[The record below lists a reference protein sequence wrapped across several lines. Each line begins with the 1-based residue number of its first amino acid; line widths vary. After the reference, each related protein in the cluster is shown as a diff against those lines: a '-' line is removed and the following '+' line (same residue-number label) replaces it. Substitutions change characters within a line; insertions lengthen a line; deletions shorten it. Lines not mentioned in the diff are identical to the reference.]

1 MKNFGIFC
9 IGLGGLSLLGAL
21 MAGHSVTGPTVW
33 LALGITLVLF
43 AKQKEDDKRDMSNQG
58 TNANAQQSVSISQS
72 SNTAQ
77 QQPMQESVHKQNMVD
92 SSPIPSEA
100 NVDIPMT
107 TKQKEAAMCLISYF
121 GGYNDDIETNPKTNE
136 MVYALSY
143 QASIYFQIH
152 NFPEMLPGA
161 MSRNSDPDKMLD
173 TVMTIQDRQFKE
185 FLLLTCHNL
194 TKMSGKA
201 EAYELLYNIANEMG
215 YNTDRFNALIERS
228 AVYTRHFPRKIQ

>member
-1 MKNFGIFC
+1 MKNFGKFC

-21 MAGHSVTGPTVW
+21 MAGHSITGPTVW

-43 AKQKEDDKRDMSNQG
+43 AKQKEDDKRNMSNQG
-58 TNANAQQSVSISQS
+58 TKETQQSVSISQT

-77 QQPMQESVHKQNMVD
+77 QQPKEESVYEQKVDESCLVSSKSNM
-92 SSPIPSEA
+92 
-100 NVDIPMT
+100 DIPMT

-173 TVMTIQDRQFKE
+173 TVMTIQDRQYKE
-185 FLLLTCHNL
+185 FLLLTCHDL

-215 YNTDRFNALIERS
+215 YNKDRFNALIEQYS
-228 AVYTRHFPRKIQ
+228 RK

>member
-1 MKNFGIFC
+1 MKNFGKFC

-21 MAGHSVTGPTVW
+21 MAGHSAFGPIFW
-33 LALGITLVLF
+33 LALGIALVLI
-43 AKQKEDDKRDMSNQG
+43 AKQKEDAKRNMGNQG
-58 TNANAQQSVSISQS
+58 TKDTQQSVSISQS

-77 QQPMQESVHKQNMVD
+77 LQPKQESVHKQNMEEH
-92 SSPIPSEA
+92 SPIPSET
-100 NVDIPMT
+100 NMDIPMT

-143 QASIYFQIH
+143 QASVYFQIH

-173 TVMTIQDRQFKE
+173 TVMTIQDRQYKE
-185 FLLLTCHNL
+185 FLLLTCHDL

-215 YNTDRFNALIERS
+215 YNKDRFNALIERS
-228 AVYTRHFPRKIQ
+228 PVFTRHFPKKIQ

>member
-1 MKNFGIFC
+1 MKGFGKFC
-9 IGLGGLSLLGAL
+9 IWLGAL
-21 MAGHSVTGPTVW
+21 SLIGALIGGHSAFGPAFW
-33 LALGITLVLF
+33 LALGLALVFF
-43 AKQKEDDKRDMSNQG
+43 AKQKEDVNRKMDNQT
-58 TNANAQQSVSISQS
+58 TNPSAFSTQPVKEIQQQTRIESAVKSEPIESTVAS
-72 SNTAQ
+72 SNT
-77 QQPMQESVHKQNMVD
+77 SK
-92 SSPIPSEA
+92 
-100 NVDIPMT
+100 DIPMT

-121 GGYNDDIETNPKTNE
+121 GGYNDDIETNSKTNE

-173 TVMTIQDRQFKE
+173 TVMTIQDRQYKE
-185 FLLLTCHNL
+185 FLLLTCHDL

-215 YNTDRFNALIERS
+215 YNKDRFNDLIERS
-228 AVYTRHFPRKIQ
+228 PVFTRHFPQKIQ

>member
-21 MAGHSVTGPTVW
+21 MAGHSAFGPIFW
-33 LALGITLVLF
+33 LALGIALVLI
-43 AKQKEDDKRDMSNQG
+43 AKQKEDAKRSMGNQE
-58 TNANAQQSVSISQS
+58 TKEMQQSVSISQT

-77 QQPMQESVHKQNMVD
+77 QQPKEESVYEQKVEESCLVSSKSNM
-92 SSPIPSEA
+92 
-100 NVDIPMT
+100 DIPMT

-173 TVMTIQDRQFKE
+173 TVMTIEDRQYKE
-185 FLLLTCHNL
+185 FLLLTCHDL
-194 TKMSGKA
+194 TKMSGEA
-201 EAYELLYNIANEMG
+201 EAYELLYKIANEMG
-215 YNTDRFNALIERS
+215 YNKDRFNALIERS
-228 AVYTRHFPRKIQ
+228 AVYTSHFPRKIQ

>member
-1 MKNFGIFC
+1 MKNFGKFC

-21 MAGHSVTGPTVW
+21 MAGHSAFGPIFW
-33 LALGITLVLF
+33 LALGIALVLI
-43 AKQKEDDKRDMSNQG
+43 AKQKEDAKRNMGNQG
-58 TNANAQQSVSISQS
+58 TKDTQQSVSISQS

-77 QQPMQESVHKQNMVD
+77 LQPKQESVHKQNMEER
-92 SSPIPSEA
+92 SPIPSET
-100 NVDIPMT
+100 NMDIPMT

-143 QASIYFQIH
+143 QASVYFQIH

-173 TVMTIQDRQFKE
+173 TVMTIQASCSMTLPTKWVTIKTVSTT
-185 FLLLTCHNL
+185 LLN
-194 TKMSGKA
+194 
-201 EAYELLYNIANEMG
+201 EAPCLLAIFPRRYNK
-215 YNTDRFNALIERS
+215 DRFYALIEQYS
-228 AVYTRHFPRKIQ
+228 RKKN

>member
-1 MKNFGIFC
+1 MKNFGKFC

-21 MAGHSVTGPTVW
+21 MAGHSAFGPIFW
-33 LALGITLVLF
+33 LALGIALVLI
-43 AKQKEDDKRDMSNQG
+43 AKQKEDAKRSMGNQE
-58 TNANAQQSVSISQS
+58 TKETQQSVSISQT

-77 QQPMQESVHKQNMVD
+77 QQPKEESVYKQKVDESCLVSSKSNM
-92 SSPIPSEA
+92 
-100 NVDIPMT
+100 DIPMT

-121 GGYNDDIETNPKTNE
+121 GGYNDDIETNPNTNE

-173 TVMTIQDRQFKE
+173 TVMTIEDRQYKE
-185 FLLLTCHNL
+185 FLLLTCHDL

-215 YNTDRFNALIERS
+215 YNKDRFNALIEQYS
-228 AVYTRHFPRKIQ
+228 RK

>member
-1 MKNFGIFC
+1 MKGFGKFC
-9 IGLGGLSLLGAL
+9 IWLGAL
-21 MAGHSVTGPTVW
+21 SLIGALIGGHSAFGPAFW
-33 LALGITLVLF
+33 LALGLALVF
-43 AKQKEDDKRDMSNQG
+43 IAKQKEDVNRKIDNQSTNLSASASNP
-58 TNANAQQSVSISQS
+58 TNE
-72 SNTAQ
+72 AQ
-77 QQPMQESVHKQNMVD
+77 QQGHIETTDKSKTVESTVA
-92 SSPIPSEA
+92 PSETKM
-100 NVDIPMT
+100 DIPMT

-173 TVMTIQDRQFKE
+173 TVMTIQDRQYKE
-185 FLLLTCHNL
+185 FLLLTCHDL

-201 EAYELLYNIANEMG
+201 EAYELLYNIADEMG
-215 YNTDRFNALIERS
+215 YNKDRFNALIEQYS
-228 AVYTRHFPRKIQ
+228 RK

>member
-1 MKNFGIFC
+1 MKNFGKFC

-21 MAGHSVTGPTVW
+21 MAGHSAFGPIFW
-33 LALGITLVLF
+33 LALGIALVLI
-43 AKQKEDDKRDMSNQG
+43 AKQKEDDKRDTGNQG
-58 TNANAQQSVSISQS
+58 TKVDTQQSVSISQS
-72 SNTAQ
+72 SIAAQ
-77 QQPMQESVHKQNMVD
+77 QPKQENVHKQNMEER
-92 SSPIPSEA
+92 SPMPSETKM
-100 NVDIPMT
+100 DIPMT

-173 TVMTIQDRQFKE
+173 TVMTIQDRQYKE
-185 FLLLTCHNL
+185 FLLLTCHDL

-215 YNTDRFNALIERS
+215 YNKDRFNDLIERS
-228 AVYTRHFPRKIQ
+228 PVFTRHFPQKIQ

>member
-1 MKNFGIFC
+1 MKGFGKFC
-9 IGLGGLSLLGAL
+9 IWLGGLSLIGAL
-21 MAGHSVTGPTVW
+21 IGGHSAFGPAFW
-33 LALGITLVLF
+33 LALGLALVF
-43 AKQKEDDKRDMSNQG
+43 IAKQKED
-58 TNANAQQSVSISQS
+58 ANRKMDAQVTETQQSIS
-72 SNTAQ
+72 NDVAQ
-77 QQPMQESVHKQNMVD
+77 QQPKQESVHKQNMVD

-121 GGYNDDIETNPKTNE
+121 GGYNDDIETNPRTNE

-173 TVMTIQDRQFKE
+173 TVMTIQDRQYKE
-185 FLLLTCHNL
+185 FLLLTCHDL

-215 YNTDRFNALIERS
+215 YNKDRFNALIERS